1 MSDVPTQIT
10 ERREKIEDMELEKV
24 DLVRRLCE
32 CEAREEHIRLSAEW
46 MERERALTDSYLD
59 LRAAEAELGLPGE
72 DWISG
77 DNPLAAAIARR
88 DERLAAEALHSA

>member
-1 MSDVPTQIT
+1 MSDVPEQIA
-10 ERREKIEDMELEKV
+10 ERREKIEDMELEKI
-24 DLVRRLCE
+24 DLVRRLCD
-32 CEAREEHIRLSAEW
+32 CKDRGEHIRLSAEW

-77 DNPLAAAIARR
+77 DNPLVAAIARR
-88 DERLAAEALHSA
+88 DERLAADAWHSA

>member
-1 MSDVPTQIT
+1 MSDVPKQIV

-24 DLVRRLCE
+24 DLVRRLCD
-32 CEAREEHIRLSAEW
+32 CEDRDEHIRLSTEW

-59 LRAAEAELGLPGE
+59 LRATEAELDLPGE

-88 DERLAAEALHSA
+88 DERLVAEALRPA